1 MGAYIVAQAHKQ
13 CEVGTTT
20 QFQSGPVAKTQTSSL
35 PGVGA
40 GPPEARRSAES
51 PTHIYSM
58 CVIIASP
65 T

>member
-1 MGAYIVAQAHKQ
+1 MGTYVVAQAHKQ
-13 CEVGTTT
+13 CKVGTVA
-20 QFQSGPVAKTQTSSL
+20 QFQSGPVAKTQTKRL

-58 CVIIASP
+58 
-65 T
+65 